1 MVAYFERIWSGLPEF
16 TPEHF
21 ERRRDFL
28 IGALEPGARVLDVG
42 CGAGWFAAALAEA
55 GFAVA
60 GVEVAHE
67 PLRRAR
73 QRAPGV
79 QFVVAGDGTLPFATG
94 SFSAAWLGEVLEHV
108 QDGLGLLE
116 EVARVLVPGGTLV
129 VSTPGHG
136 PWLRLALGISRRRF
150 ERHFE
155 PRSDHV
161 RFFTRRTLELL
172 LRAGGFE
179 QIRIRARGGV
189 LLATARA
196 PG

>member
-1 MVAYFERIWSGLPEF
+1 M
-16 TPEHF
+16 
-21 ERRRDFL
+21 
-28 IGALEPGARVLDVG
+28 LDVG
-42 CGAGWFAAALAEA
+42 CGAGWFAAALADA

-60 GVEVAHE
+60 GVEVAQE

-73 QRAPGV
+73 ARAPAV
-79 QFVVAGDGTLPFATG
+79 EFALAAGGDLPFAAG

-116 EVARVLVPGGTLV
+116 EVARVLTPGGTLV
-129 VSTPGHG
+129 VSTPDHSL
-136 PWLRLALGISRRRF
+136 WRRLALGLSRRRF

-161 RFFTRRTLELL
+161 RFFTARTLEAL
-172 LRAGGFE
+172 LRDGGFE
-179 QIRIRARGGV
+179 RIRIVAGGGL

-196 PG
+196 AG